1 MKPYDETHFA
11 PERCKP
17 FLHEGGERGVLLL
30 HGFTGSIAQLRPLG
44 DALADLGYTVMGI
57 NLPGHAQTETAMAQ
71 SDWKQWHAAA
81 REAAVR
87 LRGLCPVV
95 AVAGLS
101 MGGLLALLLAS
112 EGLVDGCVTLSA
124 PMPVRSRF
132 LWLAPIVAPLWPRI
146 SKAPAADRS
155 KQVDAAFDYGYAGY
169 PTRKAGDLHRL
180 IRLARREAPLIRC
193 PLLAV
198 QSDADNTVRLS
209 SADTILRL
217 TGSDSK
223 RKVALHGV
231 HHVCTLTHALPQ
243 ITSEIDAFLKAL

>member
-1 MKPYDETHFA
+1 MKPYDESHFA
-11 PERCKP
+11 LERCKP
-17 FLHEGGERGVLLL
+17 FLHEGGERGILLL
-30 HGFTGSIAQLRPLG
+30 HGFTGSVAHLRPLG

-57 NLPGHAQTETAMAQ
+57 NLPGHAQTEAAMAQ

-124 PMPVRSRF
+124 PLPTRSRF
-132 LWLAPIVAPLWPRI
+132 LWLAPAVAPFWPRVA
-146 SKAPAADRS
+146 KGPAADRS
-155 KQVDAAFDYGYAGY
+155 KLVDAAFDYGYAGY
-169 PTRKAGDLHRL
+169 PTRKAGDLQHL

-198 QSDADNTVRLS
+198 QSDADSAVRAS

-217 TGSDSK
+217 AGSEKK
-223 RKVALHGV
+223 RKVTLHGV
-231 HHVCTLTHALPQ
+231 HHVCTLTPALPQ
-243 ITSEIDAFLKAL
+243 ITEEIDAFLKTL